1 LAGGKATKREGA
13 PEPFPELHR
22 SRGLA
27 AAPGPWALSDRGR
40 EIDHRRVR
48 EFPSPLSERDP
59 DTTGARHH
67 EADPDTAE
75 SAVAEPLRL
84 PPLLSRRHSPWLLVE
99 VDGTSARLGA
109 LVWALREAARREATV
124 LAVTVLDDDHP
135 LGAPRPPSPADQA
148 AARQLLEAQVL
159 RAITETG
166 GHGRVRTAVLDR
178 AVFEALDAAAMG
190 ADLVIVGAS
199 SKTLLR
205 PALGRPPLRRPV
217 HGA

>member
-1 LAGGKATKREGA
+1 VRARRNHFRNCTGTAG
-13 PEPFPELHR
+13 
-22 SRGLA
+22 SRG
-27 AAPGPWALSDRGR
+27 APGPWALSDRGR
-40 EIDHRRVR
+40 EIDHRHVR
-48 EFPSPLSERDP
+48 EFPSSLPERHP
-59 DTTGARHH
+59 DTTSAQHH
-67 EADPDTAE
+67 EADPDTAKPG
-75 SAVAEPLRL
+75 VAEPLRL

-124 LAVTVLDDDHP
+124 LAVTVLDDDHHDRP
-135 LGAPRPPSPADQA
+135 LGAARPPSTADQA
-148 AARQLLEAQVL
+148 AGRQLLEAQVR
-159 RAITETG
+159 RAIAETG

-178 AVFEALDAAAMG
+178 AVFEAIDAAAMG

-205 PALGRPPLRRPV
+205 PAVGRPPLRRLV